1 MTHVFFL
8 QVLSLPGVHGLHVMP
23 LTKKAR
29 QQTHRLL
36 DAGVLP
42 N

>member
-1 MTHVFFL
+1 M
-8 QVLSLPGVHGLHVMP
+8 PGVHGLHVMP
-23 LTKKAR
+23 LTKKGR

-42 N
+42 T